1 MVKGHLMRWQLLL
14 KAIMMSEV
22 FLETITKKL
31 SSGMKHKL
39 IMTLQNM
46 IYDVWDSAAVDHY
59 VGTGCGEWALCLH
72 KQITTK
78 QTQPQHRPA
87 SCS

>member
-1 MVKGHLMRWQLLL
+1 MRWQLLL

-46 IYDVWDSAAVDHY
+46 IYDV
-59 VGTGCGEWALCLH
+59 
-72 KQITTK
+72 
-78 QTQPQHRPA
+78 
-87 SCS
+87 